1 MLPVGRDWEK
11 NKGRNEGWS
20 ALGAASL
27 SYLPTCLV
35 PRFSVSLTDTQTHTY
50 RSQFCK
56 QPKEPGEGEKEAAG
70 IVRTRLNELPGTPS
84 TASTQGM
91 VLCLNV
97 TIMIEADPVRGWG
110 WRNRWWFPFLW
121 DIQD

>member
-1 MLPVGRDWEK
+1 MVCTRSSLLVI
-11 NKGRNEGWS
+11 S
-20 ALGAASL
+20 THLLGAQVLCL
-27 SYLPTCLV
+27 SY
-35 PRFSVSLTDTQTHTY
+35 RHTDTHTY